1 LEIGREGRKRFMRNM
16 MQMLHRRDYTAEI
29 GVFDDRGGRCLE
41 IATRQSIGMEIPNLG
56 MAFSTYGE

>member
-1 LEIGREGRKRFMRNM
+1 MRNM